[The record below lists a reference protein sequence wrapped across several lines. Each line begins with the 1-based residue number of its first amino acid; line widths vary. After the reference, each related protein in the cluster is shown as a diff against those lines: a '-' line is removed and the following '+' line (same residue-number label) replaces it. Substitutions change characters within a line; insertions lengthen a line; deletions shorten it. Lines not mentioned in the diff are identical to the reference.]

1 MAEGGRRELKGRPSP
16 FGMPAVRSY
25 LEARVR
31 RKGLAAAGSSFNAV
45 KLAGEDIVDTR
56 WIPDVVLWL
65 WNRDMDVDV

>member
-1 MAEGGRRELKGRPSP
+1 M
-16 FGMPAVRSY
+16 
-25 LEARVR
+25 R